1 MEKKPILSLAL
12 AVLVGIGLGYR
23 LTPGGGQLAP
33 VAAGR
38 TLFPHA
44 QDVPAPAGILAKHR
58 VLSAAATFEGP
69 LKKTSGA
76 CSKPSQEVFPPF

>member
-1 MEKKPILSLAL
+1 MEKKPILRLAL
-12 AVLVGIGLGYR
+12 AVLAGVGLGYG
-23 LTPGGGQLAP
+23 LTAGGGQLAP
-33 VAAGR
+33 VTAGR

-76 CSKPSQEVFPPF
+76 CRKLSQEVFPPF